1 MPASLDGGISGLGH
15 MSDITSVS
23 SGDVVLA
30 GSVPTLECTQHN
42 RLGIG
47 ALGGGQVQ
55 SRFME
60 KFPLGDSERAPGR
73 DLFNHLWCSPTSSLF
88 R

>member
-1 MPASLDGGISGLGH
+1 MPTSLDGGISGLGH
-15 MSDITSVS
+15 MSDVTNVS

-47 ALGGGQVQ
+47 ALEGGGEGKSKVG
-55 SRFME
+55 SWR
-60 KFPLGDSERAPGR
+60 
-73 DLFNHLWCSPTSSLF
+73 NSP
-88 R
+88 

>member
-15 MSDITSVS
+15 MSDVTSVS

-42 RLGIG
+42 HLGIG
-47 ALGGGQVQ
+47 ALGG
-55 SRFME
+55 
-60 KFPLGDSERAPGR
+60 RA
-73 DLFNHLWCSPTSSLF
+73 SPK
-88 R
+88 